1 MGALV
6 TERTHD
12 GKVLHLRLDSPPG
25 NVLDRSLLGALD
37 AALSEAA
44 EDTRLRAVVLGHTG
58 KHFSYGASVPE
69 HLPGEVETMIPA
81 FHRVCRRLVDLPVP
95 LLAAVGGR
103 CLGGGLELVLPATR
117 IFAAPNA
124 VLGQPEIDAGG
135 LRPGGLPAAA
145 REGGAGA
152 RRGPAAIRADRRG
165 PGGAGLGAGGRGDRG
180 ARGGGGGLRRGAPL
194 LDKSA
199 FALRVGPRGRA
210 DRCSAPDSP
219 RRSRRVE
226 RLYLDTL
233 MSGEDPVEG
242 LNAFIGKRQPNWSD
256 R

>member
-124 VLGQPEIDAGG
+124 VLGQPEIQLAVFAPVAS
-135 LRPGGLPAAA
+135 LLLPARVGQAHAEDLLLSGRTVEAQAA
-145 REGGAGA
+145 LALGLVDEVTEEPEAAAVAFAEA
-152 RRGPAAIRADRRG
+152 R
-165 PGGAGLGAGGRGDRG
+165 
-180 ARGGGGGLRRGAPL
+180 L

-199 FALRVGPRGRA
+199 FALRLALEAARSVLRA
-210 DRCSAPDSP
+210 RFAEALPK
-219 RRSRRVE
+219 VE

>member
-1 MGALV
+1 MGGLV
-6 TERTHD
+6 SELSHEGMLR
-12 GKVLHLRLDSPPG
+12 HLRLDAGPG
-25 NVLDRSLLGALD
+25 NVLDRDLLGALEG
-37 AALSEAA
+37 ALSEAA

-81 FHRVCRRLVDLPVP
+81 FGRVCRRLVDLPVA

-124 VLGQPEIDAGG
+124 VLGQPEVQLAVFAPVAS
-135 LRPGGLPAAA
+135 LLLPA
-145 REGGAGA
+145 RVGQAGA
-152 RRGPAAIRADRRG
+152 EDLLLVDEVTEGPEDAAVAY
-165 PGGAGLGAGGRGDRG
+165 AEAH
-180 ARGGGGGLRRGAPL
+180 L
-194 LDKSA
+194 LSKSA
-199 FALRVGPRGRA
+199 FALRLALEAARTGYRA
-210 DRCSAPDSP
+210 RFAEALPK
-219 RRSRRVE
+219 VE

-233 MSGEDPVEG
+233 MSGQDPVEG
-242 LNAFIGKRQPNWSD
+242 LNAFIGKRQPTWSD